1 MSLYYILFPIAE
13 LSGARHVI
21 SGGSLSQGPVVVTH
35 SPPTYMQEGVMHLK
49 IPTKRASL
57 TTGGCSLWMHGT
69 LMYVRSSMP
78 VSSTWGSLT
87 PPVACEHI
95 HVCMYVYTPV
105 YTLNVC

>member
-21 SGGSLSQGPVVVTH
+21 SGGSLSQRTSGGDAL
-35 SPPTYMQEGVMHLK
+35 STYMQEGVMHLK

-57 TTGGCSLWMHGT
+57 TTGQCSLWMHGT
-69 LMYVRSSMP
+69 LMYVCSSMP

-87 PPVACEHI
+87 PLVACEHI
-95 HVCMYVYTPV
+95 HVYTYVYTPV
-105 YTLNVC
+105 YALNVC